1 MYLAYCEDEEIQ
13 IEYIRQ
19 LAEQWALEK
28 GVPLQFLSYR
38 SAEELLFEQGEHYPF
53 DLLILDIDMKGMSG
67 MELAHKIREK
77 GDQLPILFLT
87 NRKEYVFEGY
97 EVNAFRYLLKPIS
110 EEKLFPLL
118 DEINSAEKED
128 KRYLIENID
137 GEIIKIALDSI
148 LYLEVRGH
156 YTCIHVM
163 ERAGN
168 GENAVLQLK
177 KSLSELEQELLSVT
191 GGRKEFVSTHRSYLV
206 NLQHVERVM
215 RTECKLSDGSSI
227 PVSRNS
233 YGAVNQA
240 FIAFYTY

>member
-1 MYLAYCEDEEIQ
+1 MHLAYCEDEEIQ

-77 GDQLPILFLT
+77 GDELPILFLT

-118 DEINSAEKED
+118 DEINSAVKSD
-128 KRYLIENID
+128 KRYLIETMD
-137 GEIIKIALDSI
+137 GEVVKIPLDSI
-148 LYLEVRGH
+148 LYLEVNGH
-156 YTCIHVM
+156 YTYIHTCEKM
-163 ERAGN
+163 PD
-168 GENAVLQLK
+168 GEHVVIQMK
-177 KSLSELEQELLSVT
+177 KSLSELEQEIKSVT
-191 GGRKEFVSTHRSYLV
+191 GGRQEFVSTHRSYLV
-206 NLQHVERVM
+206 NLRHVERVM
-215 RTECKLSDGSSI
+215 RIECKLSDGSSI
-227 PVSRNS
+227 PISRNS
-233 YGAVNQA
+233 YVAVNQA

>member
-13 IEYIRQ
+13 IEYIRK
-19 LAEQWALEK
+19 LAEQWAAEK

-38 SAEELLFEQGEHYPF
+38 SAEELLFEQGEQYPF

-77 GDQLPILFLT
+77 GDELPILFLT

-118 DEINSAEKED
+118 DEINSPGKED
-128 KRYLIENID
+128 KRYLIENIE
-137 GEIIKIALDSI
+137 GEIVKIALDSI
-148 LYLEVRGH
+148 LYLEVSGH

-163 ERAGN
+163 EQDGSAEGM
-168 GENAVLQLK
+168 AIQIK
-177 KSLSELEQELLSVT
+177 KSLSDIEQEILSAT
-191 GGRKEFVSTHRSYLV
+191 DGRKEFVSTHRSYLV
-206 NLQHVERVM
+206 NLRHVERVM